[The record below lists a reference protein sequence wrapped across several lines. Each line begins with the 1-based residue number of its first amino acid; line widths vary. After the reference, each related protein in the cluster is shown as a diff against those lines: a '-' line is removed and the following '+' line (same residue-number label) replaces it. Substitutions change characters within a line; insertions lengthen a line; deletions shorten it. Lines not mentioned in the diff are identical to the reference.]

1 MVLSQGVD
9 KASPKD
15 FILSLRSIEKISSMS
30 QKEVIRSANAPE
42 PVGPYNQAIAIPA
55 TSKLMFMAG
64 QIAIDPAIGKIV
76 ATTVEEQAEQVIKN
90 IQAVLAEAGADI
102 TNVIKTTVFLADMAD
117 FPKVNTIY
125 GKYFLAPFP
134 ARSTV
139 QVARLPLDALVE
151 IECIVAI

>member
-1 MVLSQGVD
+1 
-9 KASPKD
+9 
-15 FILSLRSIEKISSMS
+15 MS

-42 PVGPYNQAIAIPA
+42 PVGPYNQAIAVSA

-64 QIAIDPAIGKIV
+64 QIAIDPAVGKIV

-90 IQAVLAEAGADI
+90 IQAVLAEVGADI

-117 FPKVNTIY
+117 FPKVNAIY

>member
-1 MVLSQGVD
+1 MGLVIYFAQVINTLKNKS
-9 KASPKD
+9 K
-15 FILSLRSIEKISSMS
+15 SMS
-30 QKEVIRSANAPE
+30 QKEVICSANAPE
-42 PVGPYNQAIAIPA
+42 PVGPYNQAIAVPA
-55 TSKLMFMAG
+55 TSKLIFMAG
-64 QIAIDPAIGKIV
+64 QIAIDPAVGKIV
-76 ATTVEEQAEQVIKN
+76 ATTVEAQAEQVIKN
-90 IQAVLAEAGADI
+90 IQAVLTEAGADM

-117 FPKVNTIY
+117 FPKVNAIY